1 MARQQDPLG
10 ESAVEAGL
18 AESDPAASDPAASDP
33 AEGFGGEITS
43 VTPDGATSSR
53 WDRHAVDE
61 DALVAQ
67 PVDDARTNGDVAG
80 L

>member
-1 MARQQDPLG
+1 MARQQDPQG
-10 ESAVEAGL
+10 ESAVEA
-18 AESDPAASDPAASDP
+18 DPAETDP

-43 VTPDGATSSR
+43 VTPDGTSSSR
-53 WDRHAVDE
+53 WDRNAVDE

-67 PVDDARTNGDVAG
+67 PVEDARTNGDVAG